1 MQESF
6 TILLRRYDI
15 VLDNFERN
23 HPKLLHAKTGAVI
36 AERIFGENKLVCD
49 AICWHT
55 TGKANMSTLEKI
67 IYIADYMEPNRCF
80 DGVERLRSLANSDLD
95 DALFL
100 GLQMTMEQLR
110 QRKKDIGPNSMA
122 AIRFLEER
130 KKYE

>member
-1 MQESF
+1 
-6 TILLRRYDI
+6 
-15 VLDNFERN
+15 
-23 HPKLLHAKTGAVI
+23 
-36 AERIFGENKLVCD
+36 
-49 AICWHT
+49 
-55 TGKANMSTLEKI
+55 MSTLEKI

-130 KKYE
+130 KK